1 MISNMGVFSETDLAV
16 LTSTLSKDLSDYDSP
31 DVELVVSPLDN
42 AAASAND
49 STCLQF
55 PPLDALTRS
64 GDYGA
69 TFSGALRAFVVPGL
83 TLTSW
88 HFAALPHRIMCG

>member
-1 MISNMGVFSETDLAV
+1 MGVFSETDLAV

-31 DVELVVSPLDN
+31 DVELVLSPLDN
-42 AAASAND
+42 AAASANE

-55 PPLDALTRS
+55 PPPDALTRS

-69 TFSGALRAFVVPGL
+69 TFSEVLRAFFVPGL

-88 HFAALPHRIMCG
+88 HFAALPRRIMCG